1 MNDRTQGHVLAD
13 VARMIRE
20 VIAEEWAR
28 EASIGMDTSFAR
40 DLEIESIELV
50 ALAERVNALY
60 GREINLAEWLAGKD
74 LDELVSLRVGQLVEH
89 IVQCSSR
96 PTTE

>member
-1 MNDRTQGHVLAD
+1 MNDRTQGQVLAD

-20 VIAEEWAR
+20 VIAEEWAQ
-28 EASIGMDTSFAR
+28 EASIEMDTSFAR

-50 ALAERVNALY
+50 ALAERINAVY
-60 GREINLAEWLAGKD
+60 GREINLAEWLAAKD
-74 LDELVSLRVGQLVEH
+74 LGELVSLRVGQLVEH
-89 IVQCSSR
+89 IAQCSSR

>member
-1 MNDRTQGHVLAD
+1 MNDRTQGQVLAD

-50 ALAERVNALY
+50 ALAERINAVY
-60 GREINLAEWLAGKD
+60 GREINLAEWLAAKD
-74 LDELVSLRVGQLVEH
+74 LGELVSLRVGQLVEH
-89 IVQCSSR
+89 IAQCSSR